1 LLVKV
6 PPGVTT
12 WTGTV
17 VAPLGTV
24 VMIAVPVRITVKVA
38 GVPLNVTLVE
48 PVRFFPRI
56 ATVLPTLPELGFVSR
71 MGPAPQTG

>member
-1 LLVKV
+1 
-6 PPGVTT
+6 
-12 WTGTV
+12 
-17 VAPLGTV
+17 V